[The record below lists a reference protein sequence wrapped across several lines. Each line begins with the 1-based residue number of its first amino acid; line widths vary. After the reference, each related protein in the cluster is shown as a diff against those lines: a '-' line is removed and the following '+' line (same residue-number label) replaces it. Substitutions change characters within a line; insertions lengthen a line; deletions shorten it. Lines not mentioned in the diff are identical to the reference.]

1 MSWNSLPQLDEASC
15 SPKLYQPKRIRIATT
30 LAEVGGGSLIVILY
44 QAGVP
49 VGYLWPFT
57 GMFGVYAMLR
67 AIGFVAA
74 CLRADGWEPKERDW
88 LRRD

>member
-1 MSWNSLPQLDEASC
+1 MSWNALPQLEEASV
-15 SPKLYQPKRIRIATT
+15 SPKLCQPRRIRIATT

-49 VGYLWPFT
+49 IGYLWPFL
-57 GMFGVYAMLR
+57 GMGGVYVMLQ

-74 CLRADGWEPKERDW
+74 CLRADEWEARER
-88 LRRD
+88 